1 MCLYLQCVCIYNV
14 SVFIMCLYLDVSV
27 FTMCLYLVCVCI
39 YNVSVFRCVC
49 IYNVSVFVMCL
60 YLRSERRCIT
70 LCGQP
75 CKYNIEELGQYTR
88 SNGDLTTNHGLQKSC
103 RLIILDKMTV
113 SVVSWTLLGLYLR
126 TPAL

>member
-1 MCLYLQCVCIYNV
+1 
-14 SVFIMCLYLDVSV
+14 MCLYLDVSV

-49 IYNVSVFVMCL
+49 IYNVSVFAMCL
-60 YLRSERRCIT
+60 YLRSERRWIT

-103 RLIILDKMTV
+103 RLIILDKMIV